1 MKENMD
7 NEELTFDEEFDNT
20 DVEGMAALIAS
31 LKSELEDKED

>member
-1 MKENMD
+1 MMDDMD

-20 DVEGMAALIAS
+20 DVEGMAAFIAS

>member
-20 DVEGMAALIAS
+20 DVEDMAAFIAS